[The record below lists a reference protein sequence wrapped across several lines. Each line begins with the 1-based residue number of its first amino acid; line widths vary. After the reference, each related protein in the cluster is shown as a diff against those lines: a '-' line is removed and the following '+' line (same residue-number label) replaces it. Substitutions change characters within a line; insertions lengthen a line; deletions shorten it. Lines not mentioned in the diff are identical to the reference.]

1 MSENNQKNRLW
12 DIVVLAAAVTILGI
26 GYSVGQGH
34 ANGLIAYLKEVNSQ
48 QKSEI
53 ETLNSEVAKLEREV
67 ALKPI
72 EIASKSNFTSSK
84 AEAANNE
91 AKAKIESEINDLE
104 FYQEIGIT
112 SENSVRLFNGELII
126 SVAGIKYQGA
136 PLRDTVYGTIGGLGH
151 ENIEL
156 KGESPGFVTNFNG
169 FEVRI
174 LSTSTFSA
182 KFGVTKIEK
191 ANKQS

>member
-1 MSENNQKNRLW
+1 MIENNQKNRLW

-53 ETLNSEVAKLEREV
+53 ETLNSEVAKLEREI
-67 ALKPI
+67 AFKPV
-72 EIASKSNFTSSK
+72 EMTSNSNFTPPE
-84 AEAANNE
+84 AEDSNKEDKTKNE
-91 AKAKIESEINDLE
+91 PELNDRGI
-104 FYQEIGIT
+104 YQEIGIS
-112 SENSVRLFNGELII
+112 SENSERLFNGELII
-126 SVAGIKYQGA
+126 SVAGIKFQGS

-151 ENIEL
+151 ENVEL
-156 KGESPGFVTNFNG
+156 KGESPGFVTTFNG
-169 FEVRI
+169 FEVRV

-182 KFGVTKIEK
+182 KFGITKIEK
-191 ANKQS
+191 ANKQK